1 MALVCLDALLA
12 LASLLLFAEDSAA
25 AAPGGEATASKPTA
39 SEPTASADK
48 HVKLGGGGSAGVSHM
63 GTLPSLRVLDEL
75 ERVMSSM
82 QESLKLVLAWW
93 AASSGGSSSSRGG
106 GGGGGSGRASY
117 RSSTAS
123 TMHKGGTQF
132 TGFTGTKAR
141 ILTLQLVGK

>member
-12 LASLLLFAEDSAA
+12 LASLLLFSEDSAA
-25 AAPGGEATASKPTA
+25 AAPGGEPTASKPTA
-39 SEPTASADK
+39 SEPTASVDK
-48 HVKLGGGGSAGVSHM
+48 HVKLGGGGGSAGVSHM

-93 AASSGGSSSSRGG
+93 AASSGGGGSSRGG
-106 GGGGGSGRASY
+106 GGGGGGRASF
-117 RSSTAS
+117 RGSTAS

>member
-25 AAPGGEATASKPTA
+25 AAPGGEPTASKPTA

-48 HVKLGGGGSAGVSHM
+48 QVKLGGGGGSAGVSHM

-93 AASSGGSSSSRGG
+93 AASSGGGGSSRGG
-106 GGGGGSGRASY
+106 GGGGRDSCRS
-117 RSSTAS
+117 SSTAS
-123 TMHKGGTQF
+123 TMHKGGSQF